1 MKLMGAHERK
11 RAKKRRQQARD
22 LLKSLDGDEV

>member
-11 RAKKRRQQARD
+11 RAKKRQQQAREM
-22 LLKSLDGDEV
+22 LKSLEGNEV

>member
-11 RAKKRRQQARD
+11 RAKKRRTGAG
-22 LLKSLDGDEV
+22 LLNSLEGTEV

>member
-11 RAKKRRQQARD
+11 HAKKRQQQARD
-22 LLKSLDGDEV
+22 LLKSLEGNEV